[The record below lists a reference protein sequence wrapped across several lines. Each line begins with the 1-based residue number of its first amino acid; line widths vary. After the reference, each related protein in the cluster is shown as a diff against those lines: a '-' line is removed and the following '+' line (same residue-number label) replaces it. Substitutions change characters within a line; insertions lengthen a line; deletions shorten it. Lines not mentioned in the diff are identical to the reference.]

1 MTSADVFATKEFP
14 DDYVNPRKIPRVVFI
29 ESVGDVLKTRGIT
42 AETMLRQ
49 MQEQL
54 SKYRLMDT
62 KLTQSKAMLSAKIP
76 EILKTMDTVKFLK
89 QKLSEEE
96 EAIETSFGLTDSVFC
111 TAKCLPQKTVH
122 LWLGANV
129 MAEYTHAEAIEMLET
144 NLAAAKVNLT
154 NTLEDLAWL
163 KDQQTILEVNVARVY
178 NHDVEARRNNP
189 TA

>member
-1 MTSADVFATKEFP
+1 MTSTDIFATKEFA
-14 DDYVNPRKIPRVVFI
+14 DDYVSPRKIPRVIFI
-29 ESVGDVLKTRGIT
+29 DNVAEVIKARGIT
-42 AETMLRQ
+42 PETMLRQ

-62 KLTQSKAMLSAKIP
+62 KLTQSKSMLNAKIP

-89 QKLSEEE
+89 QKLNDEA

-111 TAKCLPQKTVH
+111 TAKCKAQKTVH

-129 MAEYTHAEAIEMLET
+129 MCEYSHEEAIEMLDT
-144 NLAAAKVNLT
+144 NLVAAKANLA

-178 NHDVEARRNNP
+178 NFDVESRRT
-189 TA
+189 TATA

>member
-1 MTSADVFATKEFP
+1 MTSSDPFATKEFP
-14 DDYVNPRKIPRVVFI
+14 DDYVNPRKIPRVSFI
-29 ESVGDVLKTRGIT
+29 EDVAEVLKVRGIT

-62 KLTQSKAMLSAKIP
+62 KLSQSKATLNAKIP
-76 EILKTMDTVKFLK
+76 EIIKTMDTVKFLK
-89 QKLSEEE
+89 QKLSDEEE
-96 EAIETSFGLTDSVFC
+96 EIETSFGLTDSVFC
-111 TAKCLPQKTVH
+111 TAKCPPQKTVH

-129 MAEYTHAEAIEMLET
+129 MAEYTHTEALEMLET
-144 NLAAAKVNLT
+144 NLVAAKANLQ

-178 NHDVEARRNNP
+178 NHDVVARRENP
-189 TA
+189 NA